1 MPALKRAWLSVA
13 THGWEIMTETRV
25 ASLISSL
32 ADGRFHSGES
42 LAGVLGV
49 SRTAVWKR
57 MQKIGHDTGLEIH
70 AVRGKGYRLA
80 MPLELLD
87 ANWIAGQIGNR
98 SSFGS
103 DVEVHASLPST
114 SSHLAE
120 RLGEIGD
127 NMLCFA
133 EHQTAG
139 RGRRG
144 RQWISPYGTN
154 LYFSIYRR
162 FPLGMQELGGLS
174 LAVGA
179 AVAETL
185 SHYVPAISLKWPNDL
200 LVDGRKLAGI
210 LVDVHGLAEGPVDT
224 VTGIGLNLRMPRGC
238 GEEIDQPWID
248 LESVAGR
255 EFSRN
260 RLAAELSLAVL
271 EALDAFNGSRLTA
284 SMESWRRYDNWHG
297 RPVKL
302 VRGEKVISGI
312 HAGIADDG
320 SLRLEI
326 DGRIEH
332 FHSGEVSLREG
343 THHER
348 I

>member
-1 MPALKRAWLSVA
+1 MIEAGIEALVRQ
-13 THGWEIMTETRV
+13 
-25 ASLISSL
+25 L

-42 LAGVLGV
+42 LAQLLGV

-57 MQKIGHDTGLEIH
+57 MQKISCDTGLEIH

-80 MPLELLD
+80 LPLELLD
-87 ANWIAGQIGNR
+87 ADRIAGHIR
-98 SSFGS
+98 SESS
-103 DVEVHASLPST
+103 VEAKVEVHPSLPST

-120 RLGEIGD
+120 QLGKLPD
-127 NMLCFA
+127 NTLCFA

-144 RQWISPYGTN
+144 RPWVSPYGAN

-162 FPLGMQELGGLS
+162 FPLGMHELSGLS

-179 AVAETL
+179 VVAEVL
-185 SHYVPAISLKWPNDL
+185 SRYVDGISLKWPNDL

-210 LVDVHGLAEGPVDT
+210 LVDVHGQSEGPVDT
-224 VTGIGLNLRMPRGC
+224 VTGIGLNLRMPRGP

-248 LESVAGR
+248 LESLAAR
-255 EFSRN
+255 DISRN
-260 RLAAELSLAVL
+260 LLAAELSLAVL
-271 EALDAFNGSRLTA
+271 EALDTFSGSRLSA
-284 SMESWRRYDNWHG
+284 WMESWRRYDTWHG
-297 RPVKL
+297 RPVQL
-302 VRGEKVISGI
+302 VRGEGVISGI
-312 HAGIADDG
+312 HAGVANDG

-326 DGRIEH
+326 DGRVEH

-343 THHER
+343 VNSER